1 MAFERKKGKKDDDI
15 IKMKYINALRT
26 TKQTN
31 APEFFN
37 ASTLNK
43 KSNKHGHRES

>member
-1 MAFERKKGKKDDDI
+1 MAFERKKGTKGDYI

-37 ASTLNK
+37 ARVYAK
-43 KSNKHGHRES
+43 QKIK

>member
-31 APEFFN
+31 APEFFD
-37 ASTLNK
+37 ARVYAK
-43 KSNKHGHRES
+43 QKIK